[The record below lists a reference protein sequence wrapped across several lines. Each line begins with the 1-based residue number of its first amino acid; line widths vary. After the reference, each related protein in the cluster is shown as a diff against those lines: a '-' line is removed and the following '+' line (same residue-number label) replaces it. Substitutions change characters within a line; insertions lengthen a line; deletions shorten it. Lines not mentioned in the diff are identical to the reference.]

1 MPLILII
8 LIMLFI
14 CSRSMTNVVW
24 PTRHNDFLIQV
35 QLVQAIHINHAHL
48 TPARFAYSLGHRSPY
63 TYIHI

>member
-1 MPLILII
+1 
-8 LIMLFI
+8 
-14 CSRSMTNVVW
+14 MTNVVW

>member
-1 MPLILII
+1 MLLILII
-8 LIMLFI
+8 LIMLFVR
-14 CSRSMTNVVW
+14 SRSMTKVVC